1 MMGDEERREGFEDG
15 GLDGGANKIVAK
27 PGVTALRL
35 AAW

>member
-15 GLDGGANKIVAK
+15 GLDGGPNKIVAK